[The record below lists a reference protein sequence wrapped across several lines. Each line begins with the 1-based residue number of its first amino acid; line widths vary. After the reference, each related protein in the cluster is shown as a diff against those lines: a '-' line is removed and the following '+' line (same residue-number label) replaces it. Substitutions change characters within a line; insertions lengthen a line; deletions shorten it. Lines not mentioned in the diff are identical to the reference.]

1 MNIPKVVS
9 DRADELALELATL
22 PVARRQGLNIYGP
35 YMILKDENLRIKYT
49 ARLDSFVK
57 IECGEGAY
65 IGDYV
70 HVASFCHLGIGGGV
84 LILEDGVSTASGA
97 KLVTGS
103 NVAGRGHGCSASDP
117 RGVIVKSFVW
127 VKRNAVV
134 FCNAVVLP
142 GVTIGENAVIGA
154 GAVVTKDVPA
164 FEVWGGVPARKM
176 GDVPESRQRCPDMA
190 IKNGGSAA
198 WRNFK

>member
-1 MNIPKVVS
+1 MNIPKAVN
-9 DRADELALELATL
+9 DRERELERELQTL
-22 PVARRQGLNIYGP
+22 AVARRQGLNVHGP
-35 YMILKDENLRIKYT
+35 YVILDVENLRIKYT
-49 ARLDSFVK
+49 ARIDSFVK
-57 IECGEGAY
+57 IECGTGAY

-97 KLVTGS
+97 KIVTGS
-103 NVAGRGHGCSASDP
+103 NMAGRGHGCSAVDP

-127 VKRNAVV
+127 IKRNAVI

-142 GVTIGENAVIGA
+142 GVTVGENAVIGA

-164 FEVWGGVPARKM
+164 FEVWGGVPAVRM
-176 GDVPESRQRCPDMA
+176 GEVPA
-190 IKNGGSAA
+190 
-198 WRNFK
+198 

>member
-1 MNIPKVVS
+1 MKIPKAVNE
-9 DRADELALELATL
+9 RERELERHLTTLAI
-22 PVARRQGLNIYGP
+22 ARRQGLTVYGP
-35 YMILKDENLRIKYT
+35 YVILESDKLRIMYT
-49 ARLDSFVK
+49 ARIDSFVK
-57 IECGEGAY
+57 IECGAGTY

-97 KLVTGS
+97 KIVTGS
-103 NVAGRGHGCSASDP
+103 NVAGRGHGCSAVDP

-127 VKRNAVV
+127 VKRNAVI

-154 GAVVTKDVPA
+154 AAVVTKDVPA
-164 FEVWGGVPARKM
+164 FEVWGGVPAVKM
-176 GDVPESRQRCPDMA
+176 GDVPA
-190 IKNGGSAA
+190 
-198 WRNFK
+198 